1 MRWLFLFLVGSIYAS
16 DMDPARDLYA
26 NIHDVYHPTQEE
38 LFALQNDLLSIKR
51 PILER
56 MQETAYV
63 PKEFLFIKKDQPCE
77 HEKLVINSSVQSREC
92 CIITYASFNE
102 RFVKGLHRLVGVIS
116 ASDYSGHLCYRVG
129 GFPNIE
135 GGDLTLAHVPFAF
148 KVAFFKE
155 MERLGYKKILWLDAS
170 ILPAPDVSLNLVFK
184 MISNIGLFI
193 QVGDHVLDR
202 YMNEDCAEAFG
213 LSLEEAQAVFSCSAA
228 IIGLD
233 LTKPRIKNLLDAWHN
248 AAHHPFGFF
257 SDRSDQN
264 ALSILIHQFGLK
276 EDLIPRKLLGSLD
289 HQEGHFFL
297 MDRSYVKDERN

>member
-1 MRWLFLFLVGSIYAS
+1 MRWLFLFFIGSVCAS
-16 DMDPARDLYA
+16 DIDPARDLY
-26 NIHDVYHPTQEE
+26 NGIKDICHPTQNE
-38 LFALQNDLLSIKR
+38 LLTLQNDLLSIER

-56 MQETAYV
+56 MPETGHI
-63 PKEFLFIKKDQPCE
+63 PKEFLFIKNDRPCE
-77 HEKLVINSSVQSREC
+77 YETLVINSSADSREC
-92 CIITYASFNE
+92 CIISYASFNE
-102 RFVKGLHRLVGVIS
+102 RFSLGVHRLVNAVSG
-116 ASDYSGHLCYRVG
+116 SDYTGHLHYRIG

-135 GGDLTLAHVPFAF
+135 GGDLTLVHVPFGF

-155 MERLGYKKILWLDAS
+155 MERLGYKKILWLDSS
-170 ILPAPDVSLNLVFK
+170 ILPAPDVNLNLVFK
-184 MISNIGLFI
+184 MINNIGLFI
-193 QVGDHVLDR
+193 QVGDHVLGR

-213 LSLEEAQAVFSCSAA
+213 LSLEEAQSIISCSAA

-233 LTKPRIKNLLDAWHN
+233 LTKPRIKALLDAWHN

-276 EDLIPRKLLGSLD
+276 EDLIPRKLLGSLE

-297 MDRSYVKDERN
+297 MDRSYIKDERN